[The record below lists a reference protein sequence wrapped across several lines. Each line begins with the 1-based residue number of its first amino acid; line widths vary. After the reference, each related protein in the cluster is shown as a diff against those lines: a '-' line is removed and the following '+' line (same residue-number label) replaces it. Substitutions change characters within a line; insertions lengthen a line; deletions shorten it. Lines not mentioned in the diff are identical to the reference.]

1 MYRIPPINCLATFEV
16 LARVRSMKKAA
27 EELCVT
33 PSAISHRM
41 RLMESILQRPM
52 FQDLDF
58 SLSADGEIYLEVVR
72 ESLGLL
78 QRHSFSSNL
87 KHVQKNITTS

>member
-41 RLMESILQRPM
+41 RLMESILQRPLFDDVDSIGNFPLVTGGLPEQF
-52 FQDLDF
+52 FQAFDAL
-58 SLSADGEIYLEVVR
+58 A
-72 ESLGLL
+72 
-78 QRHSFSSNL
+78 
-87 KHVQKNITTS
+87 